1 MTNTAVARGK
11 LTLGAAPKLEGVQVI
26 WRQKPSWDSVM
37 HYGSYAFSANGLPT
51 ITRIGGGL
59 IIGLTGAGGQLVLFQ
74 ALTIGPAY
82 LIFPIVA
89 LSPAITVHM
98 AVALLREHLLG
109 LTKAR
114 SSSTPSAPSSW

>member
-1 MTNTAVARGK
+1 MIYIIWSLTMLVTAFFILWGEKTFDRRPI
-11 LTLGAAPKLEGVQVI
+11 AAI
-26 WRQKPSWDSVM
+26 
-37 HYGSYAFSANGLPT
+37 Y
-51 ITRIGGGL
+51 GL
-59 IIGLTGAGGQLVLFQ
+59 IIGHTGAGGQLVLFQ

-89 LSPAITVHM
+89 LSPAITVLM

-114 SSSTPSAPSSW
+114 SSSTPSAPSYW